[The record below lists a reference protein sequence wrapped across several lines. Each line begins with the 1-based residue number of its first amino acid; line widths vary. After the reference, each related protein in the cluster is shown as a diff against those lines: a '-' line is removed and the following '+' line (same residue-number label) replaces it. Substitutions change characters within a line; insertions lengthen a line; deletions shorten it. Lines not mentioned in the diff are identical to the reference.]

1 MMAPMLARVQAVTSA
16 AQGLPVG
23 EQAVTMAA
31 QGLPVGV
38 QAVTAAA
45 KGLLVALLVAML
57 FCGAGSAAAQTLK
70 IGNNVKTVKVGEG
83 AAVNVT
89 KDQTVQ
95 APARTK
101 VRIKATSPDTA
112 STIST
117 FLRTRS
123 KRIITFLS
131 PFPAPLPS
139 SRYR

>member
-1 MMAPMLARVQAVTSA
+1 MMAPMLARV
-16 AQGLPVG
+16 
-23 EQAVTMAA
+23 QAVTMAA

-83 AAVNVT
+83 EAVSVT

-101 VRIKATSPDTA
+101 VRIKATSPEPGLVPRLMA
-112 STIST
+112 GMRPGAAGSV
-117 FLRTRS
+117 
-123 KRIITFLS
+123 K
-131 PFPAPLPS
+131 
-139 SRYR
+139 